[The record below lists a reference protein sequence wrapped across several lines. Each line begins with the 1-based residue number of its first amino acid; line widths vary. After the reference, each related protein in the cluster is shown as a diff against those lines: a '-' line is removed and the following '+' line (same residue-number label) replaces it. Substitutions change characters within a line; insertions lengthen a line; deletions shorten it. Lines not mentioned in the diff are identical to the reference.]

1 MQIFNVF
8 FKISKK
14 KILIGLMYVVI
25 FAVIGFTMIGTN
37 KETSNFA
44 ETKVKVSVIDNDN
57 TEESKMLID
66 FIGERHK
73 LIDIDNTKN
82 AKLDSLYY
90 FEVEYILTI
99 KEGYSEKLKNNDT
112 EYLFE
117 SVRHPSTY
125 TASYLE
131 SQINEYVSSVV
142 AFHKVGNEIKVAC
155 EKAENLFDT
164 PIDVTT
170 ETFTDE
176 NSIDESSGFFFQ
188 YLPYLYISILISC
201 LCPIIVTINR
211 EDLRYRTNASPLP
224 SLNKTIQTIL
234 ASILYVAIIWI
245 IFMLLYMVF
254 RFNTNKEL
262 SFEFT
267 KREFLA
273 IFNSII
279 IILVSTA
286 IAILV
291 VQFSPKDE
299 ILSMI
304 GNIIGLGSS
313 FLCGVFV
320 PQDMLGENVILAAR
334 FLPIY
339 WYVKANNCIFAIAGE
354 TFNEPQI
361 YKCIAVEAL
370 FAIPLFALIFLLSKI
385 KNSSSKSI

>member
-37 KETSNFA
+37 KQTSNFA

-254 RFNTNKEL
+254 RFITNKEL

>member
-8 FKISKK
+8 FRISKK

-25 FAVIGFTMIGTN
+25 FALIGFVMVGN
-37 KETSNFA
+37 SSDTSNFT

-57 TEESKMLID
+57 SEESKMLID
-66 FIGERHK
+66 FIDKKHK
-73 LIDIDNTKN
+73 IIEIDNTKD

-99 KEGYSEKLKNNDT
+99 KEGYSEKLQNGDT
-112 EYLFE
+112 AYLFE
-117 SVRHPSTY
+117 SIKHPSTY
-125 TASYLE
+125 TASYFE
-131 SQINEYVSSVV
+131 SQLDEYISSVV
-142 AFHKVGNEIKVAC
+142 AFRKGGNELKVAC

-164 PIDVTT
+164 LIDVTT
-170 ETFTDE
+170 ETFTNE
-176 NSIDESSGFFFQ
+176 KSIDESSGFFFQ
-188 YLPYLYISILISC
+188 YLPYLFISILISC

-211 EDLRYRTNASPLP
+211 KDLRYRTNASPLP

-234 ASILYVAIIWI
+234 ASILYVAIIWT

-254 RFNTNKEL
+254 IFITNKEL

>member
-37 KETSNFA
+37 KETSNFT

-254 RFNTNKEL
+254 RFITNKEL

-320 PQDMLGENVILAAR
+320 PQDMLGENVILAADFYLYIGMLR
-334 FLPIY
+334 LITAFL
-339 WYVKANNCIFAIAGE
+339 
-354 TFNEPQI
+354 Q
-361 YKCIAVEAL
+361 
-370 FAIPLFALIFLLSKI
+370 
-385 KNSSSKSI
+385 

>member
-99 KEGYSEKLKNNDT
+99 KDGYSEKLKNNDT

-254 RFNTNKEL
+254 RFITNKEL

>member
-211 EDLRYRTNASPLP
+211 KDLRYRTNASPLP

-234 ASILYVAIIWI
+234 ASILYVAIIWT

>member
-254 RFNTNKEL
+254 RFITNKEL